1 MATTNS
7 QLKSGSRLSTLDG
20 LLQRVLQLCEKE
32 CSMVS
37 SKFQDTVAD
46 IRKEISLVQNEI
58 SSLNRAYLSNMK
70 KLADSVAVIQSDV
83 LSDKTWRERLD
94 KCRDLVVSGIP
105 FSPNENLND
114 IAHKVALHLGYDSNN
129 FPISFTTRLSKGTI
143 ADGATAP
150 VLFQFSTKIARDDYF
165 RRYLKSRDLSLQD
178 LGFDSEKRVYINEN
192 LCTVARQIWRLANKF
207 RNDGKLVNVRLRN
220 GVILVRR
227 PNDRNL
233 IPMHSLNELT
243 ALIIK
248 PTS

>member
-94 KCRDLVVSGIP
+94 KCRDLVVSRIA

-129 FPISFTTRLSKGTI
+129 FPIS
-143 ADGATAP
+143 
-150 VLFQFSTKIARDDYF
+150 
-165 RRYLKSRDLSLQD
+165 
-178 LGFDSEKRVYINEN
+178 
-192 LCTVARQIWRLANKF
+192 
-207 RNDGKLVNVRLRN
+207 LR
-220 GVILVRR
+220 
-227 PNDRNL
+227 
-233 IPMHSLNELT
+233 
-243 ALIIK
+243 
-248 PTS
+248 